1 MKKFEFILYINGN
14 IICQR
19 FFSVKKY
26 NPKVIRSLELV
37 ECLNY
42 VVSLIEND
50 LKLKSMDYL
59 YSQYNQYKIQ
69 KTEDV
74 VVENIYENEDVF
86 DFEIRIDDKPIATK
100 RFSGNVYPQRVR
112 YSVDI
117 RHLIN
122 KIITDIQNMFSYEN
136 ITVEYCGITL

>member
-74 VVENIYENEDVF
+74 VVENIYETEDVF
-86 DFEIRIDDKPIATK
+86 DFEIRVDDKPIATK

-117 RHLIN
+117 RRLIN

>member
-26 NPKVIRSLELV
+26 NPKVVRSLEVV

-42 VVSLIEND
+42 VVSLIEDD

-59 YSQYNQYKIQ
+59 YSQYNPYKVQ

-74 VVENIYENEDVF
+74 IVEDIYEKGKF
-86 DFEIRIDDKPIATK
+86 DLV
-100 RFSGNVYPQRVR
+100 N
-112 YSVDI
+112 
-117 RHLIN
+117 N
-122 KIITDIQNMFSYEN
+122 
-136 ITVEYCGITL
+136 

>member
-26 NPKVIRSLELV
+26 NPKVVRSLEVV

-42 VVSLIEND
+42 VVSLIEED

-59 YSQYNQYKIQ
+59 YSQYNPYKAQ

-74 VVENIYENEDVF
+74 IVEDIYENEDVF
-86 DFEIRIDDKPIATK
+86 DFEIRIDDKPIAIK

-117 RHLIN
+117 RRLIN

>member
-26 NPKVIRSLELV
+26 NPKVVRSLELV

-42 VVSLIEND
+42 VVSLIEDD

-59 YSQYNQYKIQ
+59 YSQYNPYKTQ
-69 KTEDV
+69 KIEDV
-74 VVENIYENEDVF
+74 IVEDIYENEDVF

-117 RHLIN
+117 RRLIN
-122 KIITDIQNMFSYEN
+122 KIITDIQNMFSDEN